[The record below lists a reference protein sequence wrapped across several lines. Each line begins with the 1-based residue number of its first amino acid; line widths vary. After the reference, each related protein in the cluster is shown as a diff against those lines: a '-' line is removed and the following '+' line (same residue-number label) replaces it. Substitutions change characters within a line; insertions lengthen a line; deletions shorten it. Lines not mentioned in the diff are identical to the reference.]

1 MEQSHRL
8 IETKHRYAFDS
19 KFALFIDCNCH
30 ETSRPVGGPRVVGA
44 NAARWLPEVQES
56 FYNGWKSIHG
66 LKHMTIDNAF
76 GFTIDIFGPTSLR
89 KTTLHYLGNLI

>member
-8 IETKHRYAFDS
+8 IETKHGYAFDS

-56 FYNGWKSIHG
+56 FYNRWKSIHG
-66 LKHMTIDNAF
+66 LKHMTK
-76 GFTIDIFGPTSLR
+76 DIFGPTSLR
-89 KTTLHYLGNLI
+89 KTSLHYLGNLI